1 MHHQE
6 KTNVKRQR
14 KIHYRSK
21 GLHVLLAAVLMFT
34 LTACGSSKSTSGGSG
49 ASGGNAGQEGGSATT
64 GTVTIEFWYGLGGAL
79 GEKMEALIERFN
91 SSQDEVIVK
100 SVVQGNYDETAQK
113 LQASIAAGN
122 PPAVALTWPP
132 NHEWAR
138 RGYYM
143 ALDDFIAN
151 DPDFNKDDVIEAFRL
166 QGEVDGKQYFLP
178 MYGTTQVMYYRK
190 DTFEQH
196 GIKPEDLTT
205 WEKLAEAAAKMAVK
219 ENGET
224 VFYGWEPMYDHN
236 NLIDAAFS
244 RGAKYLSDDGKTI
257 LFDQPEW
264 VETWEM
270 FRKWIHDDK
279 IMRIHY
285 GGQGWEY
292 WYRTIDDV
300 MQGRAAGYTGSSGDQ
315 GDLDFTIIGA
325 FEQPGWEGHTPGKPV
340 ALAITAAILAGAKP
354 EQQEAAFKWLKFF
367 MSPAITAEWSIQTGY
382 IPVRKSAEDD
392 PAFAAYVKDNPQALV
407 PLRQAAHASAPFLD
421 PTGGK
426 ITDALKI
433 AADKLEIANEPA
445 EKVLKEAKEEAQKAW
460 DEYLAKNR

>member
-1 MHHQE
+1 MRIRERTMTGRRE
-6 KTNVKRQR
+6 KNNRIQR
-14 KIHYRSK
+14 IS
-21 GLHVLLAAVLMFT
+21 LLLLLAAVLA
-34 LTACGSSKSTSGGSG
+34 LVAAACSSNRNASDGGK
-49 ASGGNAGQEGGSATT
+49 ASGSFGTGENAGGP
-64 GTVTIEFWYGLGGAL
+64 VTIEFWYGLGGAL
-79 GEKMEALIERFN
+79 GEKMESLIEKFN
-91 SSQDEVIVK
+91 SSQSEVVVK
-100 SVVQGNYDETAQK
+100 SVVQGSYGETGQK
-113 LQASIAAGN
+113 LQAAIAAGN
-122 PPAVALTWPP
+122 PPAVAMLSPP
-132 NHEWAR
+132 NYDWAR
-138 RGYYM
+138 KGYFRAM
-143 ALDDFIAN
+143 DDFIAN
-151 DPDFNKDDVIEAFRL
+151 DPDFNTDDLINAFREL
-166 QGEVDGKQYFLP
+166 GQVDGKQYFLP

-224 VFYGWEPMYDHN
+224 VFYGWEPMWGHY
-236 NLIDAAFS
+236 NLVDAALS

-315 GDLDFTIIGA
+315 GDLDFSIIGA

-340 ALAITAAILAGAKP
+340 ADAIMAGIPASVSP
-354 EQQEAAFKWLKFF
+354 EEQEAAFKWLKFF
-367 MSPAITAEWSIQTGY
+367 TSTEITAEWAMATGY
-382 IPVRKSAEDD
+382 IPVRKSAEQD
-392 PAFAAYVKDNPQALV
+392 PAFAAYVEERPHALV
-407 PLRQAAHASAPFLD
+407 PLRQASHASSPFVD
-421 PTGGK
+421 PTGR
-426 ITDALKI
+426 IHDALAI
-433 AADKLEIANEPA
+433 AADKVEIENIPA
-445 EKVLKEAKEEAQKAW
+445 AQALKEATEEAQKAW
-460 DEYLAKNR
+460 DEYLAKNK